1 MDEHK
6 DRVFLI
12 TGSSSGIG
20 EGIAVHLAKTAAGL
34 SLTGR
39 NNVNLEAVKDKCV
52 KEGLSPD
59 KILLSV
65 GDLTSRDFRKSLVEQ
80 TIGHFGRL
88 DVLVN
93 NAGMG
98 KPMPI
103 STETEENFDE
113 IMNVNIKS
121 AYFLTQLVI
130 PYVKATKGCII
141 NISSVLSTCT
151 SKIPGNC
158 SYSMSKAAMDAFTR
172 GLAQE
177 LAPFGVRANT
187 VRPGLIRSNFLRRD
201 NVPSL
206 GNEGSYN
213 KFLDT
218 RAKENPSGRVGEQ
231 EDVATVVSFLASDK
245 ASYINGGD
253 IVVDG
258 GRYVQY

>member
-130 PYVKATKGCII
+130 PYVKATK
-141 NISSVLSTCT
+141 
-151 SKIPGNC
+151 
-158 SYSMSKAAMDAFTR
+158 
-172 GLAQE
+172 E

>member
-20 EGIAVHLAKTAAGL
+20 EGIAVHLAKTGARL

-39 NNVNLEAVKDKCV
+39 NNGNLEAVKEKCV

-59 KILLSV
+59 KVLLCA

-98 KPMPI
+98 KHMPI

-113 IMNVNIKS
+113 TMNVNIKVS
-121 AYFLTQLVI
+121 VFSHTAGDT
-130 PYVKATKGCII
+130 
-141 NISSVLSTCT
+141 ISQGNERLHHQYIKYTVYLHIEGIL
-151 SKIPGNC
+151 KIPGNC

-172 GLAQE
+172 GLALE

-187 VRPGLIRSNFLRRD
+187 VRPGPIRSNFHRRD
-201 NVPSL
+201 NFPGL
-206 GNEGSYN
+206 GDEESY
-213 KFLDT
+213 K
-218 RAKENPSGRVGEQ
+218 NPSGRVGEQ

-245 ASYINGGD
+245 ATYINGGD

>member
-20 EGIAVHLAKTAAGL
+20 EGIAVYLAKSGAGL

-39 NNVNLEAVKDKCV
+39 NRANLETVKDKCL
-52 KEGLSPD
+52 KEGLSSD
-59 KILLSV
+59 KIFISV
-65 GDLTSRDFRKSLVEQ
+65 GDISSNDFRKTLVEQ
-80 TIGHFGRL
+80 TIGHFGKL

-98 KPMPI
+98 RPMPI

-121 AYFLTQLVI
+121 AYFLTQLAI
-130 PYVKATKGCII
+130 PYLKATKGCII
-141 NISSVLSTCT
+141 NISSALSTLT
-151 SKIPGNC
+151 SKNPGHC

-172 GLAQE
+172 GLAHE

-187 VRPGLIRSNFLRRD
+187 IRPGLTHSNFLRRD
-201 NVPSL
+201 NVPGL
-206 GNEGSYN
+206 GDEESYN
-213 KFLDT
+213 KFIAT
-218 RAKENPSGRVGEQ
+218 SAKENPSRRIGEQ
-231 EDVATVVSFLASDK
+231 EDVASVVSFLASEK
-245 ASYINGGD
+245 ASYINGED

-258 GRYVQY
+258 GLHILY

>member
-20 EGIAVHLAKTAAGL
+20 KGIAVHLAKTGARL

-59 KILLSV
+59 KVLLCV

-93 NAGMG
+93 NAGTG
-98 KPMPI
+98 KHMPF
-103 STETEENFDE
+103 STESEENFDE
-113 IMNVNIKS
+113 TMNVNIKS
-121 AYFLTQLVI
+121 AYFLTQLLI
-130 PYVKATKGCII
+130 PYLKATKGCII
-141 NISSVLSTCT
+141 NISSILSTCAL
-151 SKIPGNC
+151 KVPGYC

-172 GLAQE
+172 GLALE

-187 VRPGLIRSNFLRRD
+187 VRPGLIRSNFHRRD
-201 NVPSL
+201 NFPGL
-206 GNEGSYN
+206 GDEESYN

-218 RAKENPSGRVGEQ
+218 YAKENPSGRVGEQ
-231 EDVATVVSFLASDK
+231 EDVSTVVAFLVSDK